1 MSEHNLPTD
10 PVTLRGMTQ
19 RRFSRRDAFRLGGL
33 AAAGAGLAACGVQG
47 AAKKVTSTTQAQ
59 AAAKKYWSGKT
70 KHGHVNFANWPLYID
85 TTKPTTLQKF
95 TSASGITVKYAE
107 VIQDDPTWFAKI
119 NPIIRSGQ
127 YIGYDVMVVTD
138 GFEFAELVALGEL
151 VPLNQSMLTNFYK
164 YASPKYKHR
173 SFDPGNTYSIP
184 WASGSTG
191 IAWNPKYIKTP
202 VTSIGELWNPAYK
215 GKVGM
220 MSDTQEIGNFGMIKL
235 GINPEKSTTADW
247 NKAAQVLMQ
256 QKNEGIVRQ
265 YYDQS
270 YINALTK
277 GDVWITMAWSGDI
290 FQQNISSGTNLQ
302 FAVPEQGGTIWTDNM
317 MIPKY
322 AQNPVDAMMLMDW
335 FYRPDIAAQLTEGIN
350 YITAV
355 PAARAVIVADAAKA
369 SGSDKTSLTEVA
381 QSTLVWPNADVYKR
395 LHNYVDV
402 SGAKKAEY
410 QNIFQPIVA
419 G

>member
-1 MSEHNLPTD
+1 MSEQNLPTD
-10 PVTLRGMTQ
+10 PVLLRGMTQ

-33 AAAGAGLAACGVQG
+33 AAAGVGLAACGVQG
-47 AAKKVTSTTQAQ
+47 ASKKPTSTSQAQ
-59 AAAKKYWSGKT
+59 QAAQKYWTGKT

-95 TSASGITVKYAE
+95 TEATGITVKYAE

-119 NPIIRSGQ
+119 DPIIRSGQ
-127 YIGYDVMVVTD
+127 SIGYDVMVVTD

-151 VPLNQSMLTNFYK
+151 VPLNQSMLTNFHK
-164 YASPKYKHR
+164 YASVKYQHR

-202 VTSIGELWNPAYK
+202 VTSINELWNPAYK
-215 GKVGM
+215 GKIGM

-235 GINPEKSTTADW
+235 GIDPEKSAAADW

-256 QKNEGIVRQ
+256 QKNDGLVRQ

-277 GDVWITMAWSGDI
+277 GDTWITMAWSGDI
-290 FQQNISSGTNLQ
+290 FQQNISSGTNLM
-302 FAVPEQGGTIWTDNM
+302 FAVPQEGGTIWTDNM

-335 FYRPDIAAQLTEGIN
+335 FYRPDIAAQLTESIN

-355 PAARAVIVADAAKA
+355 PAARAIIAADAAKA
-369 SGSDKTSLTEVA
+369 SGSDKQSLTEVA

-395 LHNYVDV
+395 LYNYVDV
-402 SGAKKAEY
+402 SGSKKAEY